1 MINASWM
8 TEPSI
13 LKKENDP
20 MISNYEAPEILEI
33 GKAHDV
39 IFGSIK
45 DPPIFDES
53 PIQEL
58 GRNPMQDDE

>member
-1 MINASWM
+1 MINAKLM

-13 LKKENDP
+13 LEKENDP
-20 MISNYEAPEILEI
+20 MISNYEAAEILEI

-45 DPPIFDES
+45 DPPLFDES

-58 GRNPMQDDE
+58 GRSQMQDDE